1 MSQQSRRGL
10 SRRQALAIFTG
21 VTAGSVLSSSM
32 FGTRPAYAAGGSGG
46 TPAVPEGSGL
56 PDTDRGKVV
65 WAYRSGR
72 RAVRTAAAAALVGS
86 NADITDFLSQK
97 APVAWAEDNRFAL
110 AESLATAGLATRN
123 VISTALSSG
132 DAAVEAIL
140 QGGFQTAVDEDLRV
154 AVSTVQ
160 ARGSRAVKRAASA
173 ALAADSPFALRAF
186 LSDGRF
192 TAQEEDDRVQVMTIL
207 ASASPQ
213 VSEYANRAMNDG
225 SARAIR
231 WFLETGQYIA
241 RARDEESAT
250 IQQLVDI
257 VEKEGR
263 RAGLKTDEAVELS
276 NQAVSASEKAKASA
290 LEAKAEALAAE
301 QDVTRSAKAAGK
313 AAQAAMGAA
322 AAASTA
328 VSASR
333 TAQAAAQ
340 RSVAAANAAAAAAA
354 SAGRAAANA
363 YRAAIAASK
372 DRAMAGAATAAADV
386 ALKLVGFVRTVAA
399 KADMAALA
407 SDAAVRAG
415 DAARSSAVN
424 AAAAAGAAA
433 DAAVA
438 SGAAQSEAA
447 AAKRAAA
454 EADTAAA
461 RATQAAGRARSLAAQ
476 SAAAARAARDAANS
490 AADHAEKAAA
500 AAKEAAAHAG
510 EAVDYAN
517 RSTLAANAAVA
528 AANAAAAAVVKARD
542 VEQAARQAEAE
553 SLAEE
558 TSEGIE
564 QARLAAQAESNELE
578 RFNRE
583 RTQEARLSEELRA
596 LISSA
601 ESTLRNGT
609 IEQAAAAGRKAAVR
623 LLEAAG
629 TWTRQAAEYALAGSD
644 QDVVNWIETDR
655 VLALQ
660 QDNVENVT
668 ALAAMSTKAVAT
680 AAVAALKT
688 EDPAKIKAFLET
700 GAVEAAADDNRV
712 EVARILADPSSGTR
726 VRREA
731 AAALDAGTAEAVHT
745 FLWVGREAAVREDDR
760 VAASTLLATGG
771 PYTKAAAQ
779 IALEGDTFMLRQ
791 FIATTQYDFAR
802 IDHDRATHISA
813 VRASIARAAKVAAN
827 AQEDAAR
834 ASEAAAIARQAA
846 DKATEWANLAKGYAE
861 DAAKSAQEA
870 RDNAAAAE
878 RSAAEAAKSAQTA
891 SNAAAAALKASSV
904 ARQAATRAVRSAE
917 TAARYAT
924 DAAVAATVARKQA
937 LEAGKDAVAAGQA
950 ANQAYRLVA
959 EAAWRQAIQDAIDH
973 ATVPIGSGENRLP
986 VGAESCLTPF
996 GKPIASGNGA
1006 TPFELGWSWLT
1017 GGGDRSQCFGPNDE
1031 FTKIYRD
1038 HPWTNEALGFF
1049 ADMVRSGDYQLG
1061 HTYMYDYSLAGFQG
1075 LKWLR
1080 DAGATQPADG
1090 FLTGY
1095 TGNSAYAFLGSQQI
1109 RMTPIR
1115 KNADGSVVWRYTAY
1129 SEQSIESATRP
1140 PVIGY
1145 QDWYKETAGKAI
1157 NGLIDWVS
1165 GDSGPGSTM
1174 TVVVE
1179 FNVTLGP

>member
-21 VTAGSVLSSSM
+21 VAAGSVLSSSV
-32 FGTRPAYAAGGSGG
+32 FGTRPAYAASGSGG
-46 TPAVPEGSGL
+46 TPPVPEESGI

-72 RAVRTAAAAALVGS
+72 RAVRTAAAAALAGS
-86 NADITDFLSQK
+86 AADITDFLVQK

-110 AESLATAGLATRN
+110 TESLATAGSATRN
-123 VISTALSSG
+123 AIGAALSG
-132 DAAVEAIL
+132 GNAAVEALL
-140 QGGFQTAVDEDLRV
+140 QGGYQTAVDEDLRV

-160 ARGSRAVKRAASA
+160 AHGAKAVKRDASA

-207 ASASPQ
+207 ASGSPQ
-213 VSEYANRAMNDG
+213 VREYAGRAMSDG

-241 RARDEESAT
+241 RARDEEAAT
-250 IQQLVDI
+250 IQQLVDV

-263 RAGLKTDEAVELS
+263 RASLKTDEAVELS

-301 QDVTRSAKAAGK
+301 QDVARSAKAAGK
-313 AAQAAMGAA
+313 AAQAAKGAA

-340 RSVAAANAAAAAAA
+340 RSVAAANAAAA
-354 SAGRAAANA
+354 R
-363 YRAAIAASK
+363 
-372 DRAMAGAATAAADV
+372 
-386 ALKLVGFVRTVAA
+386 
-399 KADMAALA
+399 
-407 SDAAVRAG
+407 
-415 DAARSSAVN
+415 
-424 AAAAAGAAA
+424 
-433 DAAVA
+433 
-438 SGAAQSEAA
+438 Q
-447 AAKRAAA
+447 AAA
-454 EADTAAA
+454 EADAAAA
-461 RATQAAGRARSLAAQ
+461 RATQAAGRARTLAAQ
-476 SAAAARAARDAANS
+476 AAAAARAARDAANS

-517 RSTLAANAAVA
+517 RSTLAANAAVE

-542 VEQAARQAEAE
+542 VEAAARQAEAE

-558 TSEGIE
+558 TSEAIE
-564 QARLAAQAESNELE
+564 QARLAAQAELNELE

-583 RTQEARLSEELRA
+583 RTQEARLTEELRA

-601 ESTLRNGT
+601 ESALQNGT

-623 LLEAAG
+623 LLEGSG

-644 QDVVNWIETDR
+644 QDVVNWISTDR

-660 QDNVENVT
+660 QDNVENV
-668 ALAAMSTKAVAT
+668 AAQAAMSTQAVAT
-680 AAVAALKT
+680 AAAAALKT
-688 EDPAKIKAFLET
+688 EDHAKIKAFLET
-700 GAVEAAADDNRV
+700 GAVEAAAEDNRV

-726 VRREA
+726 VRNDA
-731 AAALDAGTAEAVHT
+731 SAALDAGTAEALHT

-760 VAASTLLATGG
+760 VAASTLLANGG

-791 FIATTQYDFAR
+791 FISTTQHEIAR

-813 VRASIARAAKVAAN
+813 VRASIARAAKIAAN

-846 DKATEWANLAKGYAE
+846 DKAKEWANLAQGYAE
-861 DAAKSAQEA
+861 AAENSAQEA
-870 RDNAAAAE
+870 RDNAEAAE
-878 RSAAEAAKSAQTA
+878 KSAAEAAKSAQTA
-891 SNAAAAALKASSV
+891 SNAAAAAVKASSV

-917 TAARYAT
+917 IAARYAT
-924 DAAVAATVARKQA
+924 DAAISATVARKQA
-937 LEAGKDAVAAGQA
+937 LDAGKDAVAAAQA
-950 ANQAYRLVA
+950 ATQAYVLVA
-959 EAAWRQAIQDAIDH
+959 QAAVREAIQKAIDN
-973 ATVPIGSGENRLP
+973 ATVPIGSGGNSLP
-986 VGAESCLTPF
+986 AGAESCLTPF
-996 GKPIASGNGA
+996 GKPIPSGNGNN
-1006 TPFELGWSWLT
+1006 PFELGWSWLT
-1017 GGGDRSQCFGPNDE
+1017 GGGDRSQCFGPNDG
-1031 FTKIYRD
+1031 FTKLYRE
-1038 HPWTNEALGFF
+1038 HPWTNEALGYF
-1049 ADMVRSGDYQLG
+1049 ADRVRSGDYELG

-1080 DAGATQPADG
+1080 DAGFTQPGDG
-1090 FLTGY
+1090 LLTGY

-1145 QDWYKETAGKAI
+1145 QDWWKEGPGKAI

-1174 TVVVE
+1174 TMVIE
-1179 FNVTLGP
+1179 FNVTLGS